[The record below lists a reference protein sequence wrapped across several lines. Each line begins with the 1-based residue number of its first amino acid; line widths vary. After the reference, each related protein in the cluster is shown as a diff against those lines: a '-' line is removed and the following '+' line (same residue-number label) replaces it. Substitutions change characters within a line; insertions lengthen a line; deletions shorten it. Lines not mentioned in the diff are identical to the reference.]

1 MTESKKPKTKSSDL
15 NFWRSQHRAQGESD
29 GAPKSLQRVWEEG
42 VFNRLG
48 EEMGQRMDELIW
60 PMIPGRVKTTVA
72 ASAGKLAP
80 FWLAY
85 QKLTDRYEQQKNTQL
100 TSELEEHWLASTVE
114 SAALG
119 LWLDEMAMKEIRI
132 DAEHETE
139 FIGDDPDAKS
149 RALRIVFIRQLSQQ
163 LGLDF
168 KRGIAAISKQLES
181 LWMEQL
187 GHTHSVALIL
197 DEDSR
202 IDMEK
207 ESIEKAC
214 SVEEVLSQ
222 RVIKYVITESK
233 KAGLLNR
240 GASERETALTAIALV
255 SHYAKKVLKGALI

>member
-1 MTESKKPKTKSSDL
+1 MTESNKSKTNSSDL
-15 NFWRSQHRAQGESD
+15 NFWRSQHRAQD
-29 GAPKSLQRVWEEG
+29 GADGTDKSLQRVWEEG

-60 PMIPGRVKTTVA
+60 PMIPGGVKTTVA

-80 FWLAY
+80 IWIAY
-85 QKLTDRYEQQKNTQL
+85 QKLKDQYNEQKNNRFARQ
-100 TSELEEHWLASTVE
+100 LEEHWLASTVE

-139 FIGDDPDAKS
+139 FSGDDADAKS
-149 RALRIVFIRQLSQQ
+149 KALRIVFIRQLSQQ

-168 KRGIAAISKQLES
+168 KRGISPISKQLES

-187 GHTHSVALIL
+187 GHTHSVSLIL
-197 DEDSR
+197 DDDSR
-202 IDMEK
+202 RDMEK
-207 ESIEKAC
+207 ESIQKAC
-214 SVEEVLSQ
+214 SIEEVLSQ
-222 RVIKYVITESK
+222 RVKRYVINESK
-233 KAGLLNR
+233 KMGPLNR
-240 GASERETALTAIALV
+240 GNSERETALTALALV

>member
-1 MTESKKPKTKSSDL
+1 
-15 NFWRSQHRAQGESD
+15 
-29 GAPKSLQRVWEEG
+29 
-42 VFNRLG
+42 
-48 EEMGQRMDELIW
+48 
-60 PMIPGRVKTTVA
+60 
-72 ASAGKLAP
+72 
-80 FWLAY
+80 
-85 QKLTDRYEQQKNTQL
+85 
-100 TSELEEHWLASTVE
+100 
-114 SAALG
+114 
-119 LWLDEMAMKEIRI
+119 
-132 DAEHETE
+132 
-139 FIGDDPDAKS
+139 
-149 RALRIVFIRQLSQQ
+149 
-163 LGLDF
+163 
-168 KRGIAAISKQLES
+168 
-181 LWMEQL
+181 MEQL